1 MYCEKCGKKLREGAR
16 FCNMCGRPVVQ
27 QVSNNKQTIAHNTAI
42 LQQPQTVK
50 KDPHNREII
59 SNSSIGFLALNEI
72 LIDEKVNAFKFA
84 NSYKVYDLQANL
96 IGAVEQVNISGG
108 AKAARML
115 LGGNTKA
122 VQKFQSNILNVS
134 GNRLASIQRDGG
146 AFASIDIKKS
156 DGTILGSL
164 KRGQVFDT
172 NGSLLCRMKSDWKGW
187 NLSVL
192 DSSGNVIGEV
202 HKRWNGIGKEFFTT
216 ADKYYVKIN
225 ESVTGDQ
232 RVAIFGSALIYD
244 IILHEF
250 S

>member
-122 VQKFQSNILNVS
+122 LQKFQYNILNVS

-202 HKRWNGIGKEFFTT
+202 HKRWNGI
-216 ADKYYVKIN
+216 
-225 ESVTGDQ
+225 
-232 RVAIFGSALIYD
+232 
-244 IILHEF
+244 IL
-250 S
+250 